1 MHNSIYGSDGI
12 GGGMGITKSS
22 AASRQAIKMAVANV
36 TTAAD
41 ATNVITVGNV
51 LVSAVTYANGG
62 AINALSADAWTDIQD
77 INLGKPFVFQ
87 IRYGT
92 NGFGYISMG
101 GETVGDYLSAQ
112 YEVDGIVVLEITV
125 GPNKSQA
132 VSFLNTYNLTTSHS
146 FPFYANSR
154 FRVRLYKHG
163 TIDQAGSNANFGAI
177 LYAEVN

>member
-22 AASRQAIKMAVANV
+22 AASRQAINMAVANV
-36 TTAAD
+36 INAAD
-41 ATNVITVGNV
+41 ETNVITVGNV
-51 LVSAVTYANGG
+51 LVSDVTYANGG
-62 AINALSADAWTDIQD
+62 AIDALSADAWTDIQD

-87 IRYGT
+87 IRYT
-92 NGFGYISMG
+92 VNGFSYIDMKA
-101 GETVGDYLSAQ
+101 ETVGDYLRAQ
-112 YEVDGIVVLEITV
+112 YEIDGIVVLDYTV
-125 GPNKSQA
+125 GPNKSQV
-132 VSFLNTYNLTTSHS
+132 VSFLNTDHVQTANS

-163 TIDQAGSNANFGAI
+163 TIDQAGSTASFGAI